1 MKNKD
6 SMGTNKIV
14 DKLLQENREE
24 QKRISKKNTK
34 VIIGLILRLVVLGML
49 GMIYYKTLT

>member
-1 MKNKD
+1 
-6 SMGTNKIV
+6 MGTNKIV

>member
-1 MKNKD
+1 MK
-6 SMGTNKIV
+6 TNKIV

-24 QKRISKKNTK
+24 QERISKKNRK
-34 VIIGLILRLVVLGML
+34 VIIGLILRLVVLGMI